1 MFAPLFCNT
10 TDLPEPKPDTVPL
23 TVNVAGVLLDALEL
37 AILEALDVL
46 DATLLLALLATEL
59 EALEA
64 ALLLEL
70 LEVTQL
76 TDTLVIFELTIVPE
90 PLVIAQT

>member
-1 MFAPLFCNT
+1 
-10 TDLPEPKPDTVPL
+10 
-23 TVNVAGVLLDALEL
+23 VNVAGALLDELEL

-64 ALLLEL
+64 AP
-70 LEVTQL
+70 
-76 TDTLVIFELTIVPE
+76 TLVVPAAAV
-90 PLVIAQT
+90 PLED